1 MAMAVRVHQ
10 SIGSWQ
16 PRAVKRVYIAK
27 AGNRA
32 KLRPLGIPVIADRC
46 HQGRVRAALEPEWEA
61 RFEPKSYG
69 FRPGRSCQDAIKAV
83 HTTSNGP
90 RAKRLWALDADLA
103 KAFDKIDHPHLL
115 AQLGSFPARDLI
127 RDWLKAGVF
136 EAGKGFAPTEEGT
149 PQGGVISPLILNVA
163 LHGMEQAAGVRYVL
177 SGASAGTTRAD
188 SPVVI
193 RYADDLVAL
202 CHSQEQAQQVK
213 ARLAEWLAPRG
224 LAFNDEKTA
233 IVPLDS
239 GFDFL
244 GFHVRRYGDK
254 LLIKP
259 SKPAIKRIRARLS
272 TQMRALR
279 GTNAQA
285 VIATIAPIVRGWS
298 AYYRAVAAKEVFS
311 SLDHYLWQL
320 TYKWATWS
328 HRNKPRAW
336 IVQNY
341 YGKFHPARQDRW
353 VFGHRDS
360 GAYLPRFAWTKI
372 VRHPL
377 VPGRASPDD
386 PALTQFWAERRRK
399 HQPPL
404 DRSTLRMIKAQNGR
418 CPTCGDFLLHAAREP
433 NSPQEWEH
441 WLTGVRKAITRH
453 NLAAHPDDATP
464 DRIHLVHAS
473 CHRRTTG
480 TNRTPAP
487 PT

>member
-1 MAMAVRVHQ
+1 
-10 SIGSWQ
+10 
-16 PRAVKRVYIAK
+16 
-27 AGNRA
+27 
-32 KLRPLGIPVIADRC
+32 
-46 HQGRVRAALEPEWEA
+46 
-61 RFEPKSYG
+61 
-69 FRPGRSCQDAIKAV
+69 
-83 HTTSNGP
+83 
-90 RAKRLWALDADLA
+90 
-103 KAFDKIDHPHLL
+103 
-115 AQLGSFPARDLI
+115 
-127 RDWLKAGVF
+127 VF

-224 LAFNDEKTA
+224 LAFNEQKTR
-233 IVPLDS
+233 IVPLSS

-244 GFHVRRYGDK
+244 GFHVRRHGDK

-259 SKPAIKRIRARLS
+259 SKPAIKRIRARLA
-272 TQMRALR
+272 TQIRALR

-285 VIATIAPIVRGWS
+285 VIATITPIVAGWS

-320 TYKWATWS
+320 TYRWATRS
-328 HRNKPRAW
+328 HRNKPRTW

-353 VFGHRDS
+353 VFGHHDS
-360 GAYLPRFAWTKI
+360 GTYLPRFAWTKI

-386 PALTQFWAERRRK
+386 PALTQFWADRRRK

-404 DRSTLRMIKAQNGR
+404 DRSTLRLIKAQHGR

-433 NSPQEWEH
+433 NSPKEWEH
-441 WLTGVRKAITRH
+441 WLTGARKAITRH
-453 NLAAHPDDATP
+453 NLAAHPDDGTP

-473 CHRRTTG
+473 CHRRTTI
-480 TNRTPAP
+480 TSRSPAP
-487 PT
+487 QT